1 VPRGPVKRPATSFAK
16 RLPGA
21 DPLDADPL
29 DAFGPATGD
38 WFRAAFS
45 EPTAPQRQG
54 WPAIAAGH
62 HALIA
67 APTGTG
73 KTLAAFLWCLDR
85 LMAQPPPVE
94 PMRRLRVLYISP
106 LKALVHDIERNLRA
120 PLTGIA
126 LAAQRRG
133 DEASEVR
140 VAMRTGDT
148 PAQER
153 RAFGRRPPDIL
164 VTTPESLYLIL
175 TSAAREALRS
185 VEWVIVD
192 EIHALAG
199 TKRGAHLALSLE
211 RLEAIAD
218 RSPQRIG
225 LSATV
230 RPLEAVAAFLGG
242 HDVPPSGALP
252 AGGTAL
258 RPVTIVD
265 TGIRK
270 PLELQVVVPVEDMA
284 HPGEDPGGTL
294 VGGAANGAVSV
305 PRVPAAHARATPTTS
320 IWPAIDPRILEL
332 IRAHHSTIVFANSR
346 RIAERLAQRLNDLA
360 GEELVLAHHGSLAR
374 EQRLVV
380 EERLKSGHLAA
391 IVATSSLELGIDMGT
406 VDLVIQVESPRSVAR
421 GLQRIGRAGHHVDT
435 PSKGV
440 MFPKYR
446 GDLLE
451 CALVTRRMR
460 DGLIEETVVPRN
472 PLDVLAQQIVAT
484 AADRAWPVEE
494 LYRLVRRADNYA
506 DLGRDTFE
514 AVLGM
519 LAGQYP
525 SDEFAELKP
534 RIVWDR
540 VAGTVRSR
548 RDATT
553 VALVSGGTIPD
564 RGLYGVFLEDGAGL
578 AGAPGAAVMR
588 ATDRRRGGRR
598 VGELDEE
605 MVYESRAG
613 EVILLGAS
621 AWRIEQIT
629 HDRVLVT
636 PAPGE
641 PGRVPFWHG
650 DLAARPVELG
660 RALGEF
666 TRSLSDE
673 ASSGKEGPRCAA
685 RRLVRDHDLDELAAR
700 NLLAYLADE
709 LDAAGA
715 MPTDRTIVLERF
727 RDELGDWRFCLL
739 SPFGG
744 RIHAPWALA
753 IEARLRESLGI
764 EVQPIW
770 SDDGIVIR
778 LPATEDAVGEPALA
792 AVEAAILL
800 EPDEVEDL
808 VVAALGGSALFAA
821 RFRENAARA
830 LLLPRRRPGT
840 RTPLWQ
846 MRQRAAQLLSVVSD
860 HGSFPILLE
869 TYRECLRDVF
879 DLPALREVLGAIEK
893 REIGLHRVE
902 TAHASPFASSL
913 MLAYVG
919 EYMYEGDAPLV
930 DRRAQALALDRDL
943 LRELLGAEELRE
955 LLDRGAL
962 AELELEL
969 QALTDERAARSADAV
984 HDLLRRLGDLSA
996 AEVAA
1001 RVRGADER
1009 SRTAA
1014 AGEWLEALAAD
1025 RRAVVV
1031 RIAGE
1036 ERWIAAEDAARYRDA
1051 VGVAMPT
1058 GLAGS
1063 LVAPSRDSLGTLLAR
1078 WARHHG
1084 PFLAREPAARWG
1096 LPVGIVEERLER
1108 ALAGGAIVRGEFRPD
1123 GVEREWCDPEVLRLL
1138 RRRSLARLRREVEPV
1153 EPAAYARF
1161 LPAWQGIGSARGG
1174 VERLAEV
1181 IGQLEGLAL
1190 PASILERDVLP
1201 ARVRG
1206 YSPRLLDELG
1216 AAGEVSWIGH
1226 GALGRDDGRIALYR
1240 PDRLAL
1246 SAPVPASSV
1255 PEGPAPDAPVQPP
1268 DGLGRDWIHTALT
1281 DHLARRGAS
1290 FYRDLLGTVLATA
1303 RERGGRA
1310 PGQREVLDALWDLV
1324 WAGQVTNDTFAP
1336 LRALAWPRRRGEPG
1350 PRSGARLGPPE
1361 AAGRWSLVA
1370 DAIATA
1376 RALGGEPNDTERRLA
1391 LALRLLDR
1399 HGVLT
1404 RDGAAAEEIAG
1415 GFGAVYPVLR
1425 ELEDQGRVRRGY
1437 FVEGLGGAQFA
1448 LPGGV
1453 ERLRALRADPGGDR
1467 EARGGY
1473 RDGGAGDGGTLVLA
1487 AADPA
1492 NPYGAALPWPRRGD
1506 ADRRAFPRVAGAFV
1520 VLRDGEPVLYLER
1533 GGRTLQTLP
1542 GFDAPGI
1549 GEEAV
1554 AALVGLAERGRV
1566 RSLRIERIDGEP
1578 VGASPLAAS
1587 LAAAGFRP
1595 SYRGYSAPRP
1605 PAFSRA
1611 GAH

>member
-1 VPRGPVKRPATSFAK
+1 VPRPPQKSSPKRSTK
-16 RLPGA
+16 
-21 DPLDADPL
+21 PLNADPL
-29 DAFGPATGD
+29 DAFRPATAD

-54 WPAIAAGH
+54 WPAIAGGH
-62 HALIA
+62 HALVA

-85 LMAQPPPVE
+85 LMAEPPPAE

-133 DEASEVR
+133 EGASEVR

-230 RPLEAVAAFLGG
+230 RPLDAVAAFLGG
-242 HDVPPSGALP
+242 HEVPPSGVLP

-270 PLELQVVVPVEDMA
+270 PLDLQVVVPVEDMA
-284 HPGEDPGGTL
+284 HPGEDAAVIPDSAAKNGG
-294 VGGAANGAVSV
+294 VGVSV
-305 PRVPAAHARATPTTS
+305 PKVPAAHARATPTTS

-440 MFPKYR
+440 IFPKYR

-484 AADRAWPVEE
+484 AADRPWPVEE
-494 LYRLVRRADNYA
+494 LYRLARRADNYA
-506 DLGRDTFE
+506 ELGQDTFE

-525 SDEFAELKP
+525 SDEFAELMP

-564 RGLYGVFLEDGAGL
+564 RGLYGVFLEDGT
-578 AGAPGAAVMR
+578 GAPGADVTR
-588 ATDRRRGGRR
+588 AADRRRGGRR

-673 ASSGKEGPRCAA
+673 ASSGKEGPRRAA

-715 MPTDRTIVLERF
+715 LPTDRTIVLQRF

-739 SPFGG
+739 SPLGG

-753 IEARLRESLGI
+753 IEARLRESLGV

-879 DLPALREVLGAIEK
+879 DLPALREVLGAIQR

-902 TAHASPFASSL
+902 TAHASPFAGSL
-913 MLAYVG
+913 MLAYVA

-955 LLDRGAL
+955 LLDRDAL

-984 HDLLRRLGDLSA
+984 HDLLRRLGDLTA

-1025 RRAVVV
+1025 RRAVAV

-1063 LVAPSRDSLGTLLAR
+1063 LIAPSRDSLGTLLAR

-1096 LPVGIVEERLER
+1096 LPAGIVEERLER
-1108 ALAGGAIVRGEFRPD
+1108 ALADGTLVRGEFRPD

-1153 EPAAYARF
+1153 DAAAYARF
-1161 LPAWQGIGSARGG
+1161 LPAWQGIGSSRGG

-1181 IGQLEGLAL
+1181 IGQLEGLPL

-1206 YSPRLLDELG
+1206 YVPRLLDELG

-1226 GALGRDDGRIALYR
+1226 GSLGRDDGRIALYR

-1246 SAPVPASSV
+1246 LVPMPDGPA
-1255 PEGPAPDAPVQPP
+1255 PEGPSPEELMQPP
-1268 DGLGRDWIHTALT
+1268 DPSGREWIRVALI
-1281 DHLARRGAS
+1281 DHLSRRGAS
-1290 FYRDLLGTVLATA
+1290 FYRDLLGTVLSTA
-1303 RERGGRA
+1303 RDRGRRA
-1310 PGQREVLDALWDLV
+1310 PAQRDVLDALWDLV
-1324 WAGQVTNDTFAP
+1324 WAGRLTNDTFAP
-1336 LRALAWPRRRGEPG
+1336 LRALAWPRRGGESG

-1376 RALGGEPNDTERRLA
+1376 RALGGEPSDTERRLA

-1404 RDGAAAEEIAG
+1404 RDGVAAEEVPG

-1448 LPGGV
+1448 LAGGV
-1453 ERLRALRADPGGDR
+1453 ERLRALRTDPGGDGEPR
-1467 EARGGY
+1467 SGRSARGQAE
-1473 RDGGAGDGGTLVLA
+1473 AGVLVLA

-1506 ADRRAFPRVAGAFV
+1506 ADGRAFPRAAGAFV
-1520 VLRDGEPVLYLER
+1520 VLRDGEPVVYLER

-1542 GFDAPGI
+1542 AFDAPGA

-1554 AALVGLAERGRV
+1554 AALLGLAERGRL

-1578 VGASPLAAS
+1578 VAASPLAAR

-1605 PAFSRA
+1605 AAFSRS
-1611 GAH
+1611 GTD